1 MHLNKGKETFVGRY
15 IGETVKNYQVNNCLQ
30 INVKAE
36 QNNSYRLKMQ
46 TSARKMGF
54 HKKHF

>member
-1 MHLNKGKETFVGRY
+1 M
-15 IGETVKNYQVNNCLQ
+15 GETVKNYQVNNCLQ
-30 INVKAE
+30 INVKQE

-54 HKKHF
+54 HKKDF